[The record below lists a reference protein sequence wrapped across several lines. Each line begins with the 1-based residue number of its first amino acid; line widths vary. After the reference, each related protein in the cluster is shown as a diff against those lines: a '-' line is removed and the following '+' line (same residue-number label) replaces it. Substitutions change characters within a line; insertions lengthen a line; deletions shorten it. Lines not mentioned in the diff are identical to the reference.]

1 MYFQCPIMSIL
12 TASNHPVYT
21 PSRNAKSIYLGMTQR
36 SMTKPISNLKIVYKS
51 QIVKR
56 NPFRYMEVKYNSNI
70 HRIKH
75 IFLPFSGKV
84 NFSQI
89 WK

>member
-1 MYFQCPIMSIL
+1 MSIL

-36 SMTKPISNLKIVYKS
+36 FMTKPIQSNLKIVYKS

-56 NPFRYMEVKYNSNI
+56 NPFRYMEVKYFSNF

-75 IFLPFSGKV
+75 IFLTISGKV